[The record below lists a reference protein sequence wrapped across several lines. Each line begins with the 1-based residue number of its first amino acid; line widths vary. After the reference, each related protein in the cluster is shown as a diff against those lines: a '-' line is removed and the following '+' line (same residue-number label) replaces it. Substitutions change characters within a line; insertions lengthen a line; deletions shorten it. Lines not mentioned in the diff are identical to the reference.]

1 MTPTAVTPAGQG
13 TRSKPRPTASRPTA
27 SRPTASRPTAA
38 RTSSART
45 AGHRPP
51 LTRPTAPRSP
61 RRVSGPARRTRTPQQ
76 PAVRIPLTSRSVAY
90 IRTLP
95 DHAFLDR
102 IIRGR
107 AWIPL
112 LGVLLVGIVAMQVEV
127 LKLNAATGRALEQG
141 TTLQTHNEQLRA
153 AVADASDDQR
163 IESEAAHM
171 GMVMPQPAAVRFLAP
186 DPAADVTKA
195 AADVTAPNATNF
207 TAVMTAAAAASGDTS
222 SEAVAVPTSGNS
234 GTAATSTGG

>member
-1 MTPTAVTPAGQG
+1 MTPTAVTPAGRG
-13 TRSKPRPTASRPTA
+13 ATRSKPRRTASRPTA
-27 SRPTASRPTAA
+27 SRPTASR
-38 RTSSART
+38 TSSART
-45 AGHRPP
+45 AGHRSP
-51 LTRPTAPRSP
+51 LTRPTTPRSP
-61 RRVSGPARRTRTPQQ
+61 RRVSGPARRTRAPQQ
-76 PAVRIPLTSRSVAY
+76 PSVRIPLTARSAAY

-95 DHAFLDR
+95 DHALLDR

-141 TTLQTHNEQLRA
+141 ATLQTHNEQLRA
-153 AVADASDDQR
+153 AVANASDDQR
-163 IESEAAHM
+163 IESMAAHM

-186 DPAADVTKA
+186 RPIADVSKA
-195 AADVTAPNATNF
+195 AAAITAPDATSF
-207 TAVMTAAAAASGDTS
+207 IAVMTAAAAATGATS
-222 SEAVAVPTSGNS
+222 SDAVSVPTSDNS

>member
-1 MTPTAVTPAGQG
+1 MTPTAVTPAGRT
-13 TRSKPRPTASRPTA
+13 TRSKPRPAASRPKASRPTA
-27 SRPTASRPTAA
+27 S

-45 AGHRPP
+45 AGHHPP
-51 LTRPTAPRSP
+51 LTRPTIPRSP
-61 RRVSGPARRTRTPQQ
+61 RRVSGPAVKRRAPQQ
-76 PAVRIPLTSRSVAY
+76 TAVRVPLPARTAGF

-95 DHAFLDR
+95 DHALLDR

-153 AVADASDDQR
+153 AVANASDDQR
-163 IESEAAHM
+163 IESMAAHM

-186 DPAADVTKA
+186 RPIADLARA
-195 AADVTAPNATNF
+195 AASITAPDATNF
-207 TAVMTAAAAASGDTS
+207 ETALTTAAAASGAS
-222 SEAVAVPTSGNS
+222 SSDAVSVPTTDNS
-234 GTAATSTGG
+234 GTTATLTGN